1 MSHHL
6 PEDLDR
12 WPIAPRAILDLPSSA
27 GRTEI
32 RRAYAQLIRHFR
44 PETHPQHFQRIREA
58 MEMSLAS
65 LEVNGHSEEGFSIS
79 RPSIHAIEQTARPEA
94 FSQTTGHNSDR
105 PIPTSNST
113 PRDDST
119 QFLHT
124 ERDRIWEEYSQRPSA
139 ECLEQLHD
147 LAVRSERD
155 PLLFL
160 MGCWA
165 ARLTPELSP
174 KRRPFDWAREGIEQ
188 TGGSAELV
196 EVLIEEIRDEITL
209 ATEQASGQPAERIR
223 DIELAQAYLSARW
236 RLMAQKGFWQRLTR
250 EYEAAQ
256 QSYSYSR
263 PDVWFQIVMRVF
275 ELCILTENVDAQ
287 KLASTTREEIQA
299 LTSGRNSQQQSEYA
313 DVLVFIR
320 HCFQNRFGTADDR
333 LDNLILETNVLDS
346 EQFHLGLLRFVGRYI
361 DLPARLLQILTEL
374 AMQVPEAL
382 WLLSTHPQAW
392 GRPPAAAEPKHDQA
406 LLRSVTNLLR
416 QSGLLPYSDLRKD
429 IAEFCRYECIN
440 SAMLIDALQQLQK
453 SRAMPVIDNIL
464 AQITRDLSLLLTC
477 EWNWIFLHSCGP
489 PEVR

>member
-6 PEDLDR
+6 PEDIDR
-12 WPIAPRAILDLPSSA
+12 WPIAPRAILDVPLSA
-27 GRTEI
+27 GRPEI

-58 MEMSLAS
+58 MEMMLAG
-65 LEVNGHSEEGFSIS
+65 LEENGHSDEGYRIS
-79 RPSIHAIEQTARPEA
+79 LPSIHAFEQTARPGA
-94 FSQTTGHNSDR
+94 FSQPTGHD
-105 PIPTSNST
+105 IGPTVTASLLKPGGQNPT
-113 PRDDST
+113 LLDA
-119 QFLHT
+119 
-124 ERDRIWEEYSQRPSA
+124 ERDRIWDEYSQRPSA
-139 ECLEQLHD
+139 ECLQKLHD
-147 LAVRSERD
+147 LAVRSEDD
-155 PLLFL
+155 PRPFL

-165 ARLTPELSP
+165 ARLTPEFSP

-188 TGGSAELV
+188 TGGSEELV
-196 EVLIEEIRDEITL
+196 EILVEELRDDITL
-209 ATEQASGQPAERIR
+209 TTEEAGGQLAEGIR

-250 EYEAAQ
+250 EYEATQ
-256 QSYSYSR
+256 KSYSYSR

-275 ELCILTENVDAQ
+275 ELSILTDNVDAQ

-320 HCFQNRFGTADDR
+320 HCYQNRFASADDR
-333 LDNLILETNVLDS
+333 LDTLILETNVLDS
-346 EQFHLGLLRFVGRYI
+346 EQFHLGVLRFVGRYI
-361 DLPARLLQILTEL
+361 ELPARLLQILTEL

-392 GRPPAAAEPKHDQA
+392 GRPPAAAESKHDQA

-429 IAEFCRYECIN
+429 IAEFCRFECIN

-453 SRAMPVIDNIL
+453 SRAMPVIDSIL